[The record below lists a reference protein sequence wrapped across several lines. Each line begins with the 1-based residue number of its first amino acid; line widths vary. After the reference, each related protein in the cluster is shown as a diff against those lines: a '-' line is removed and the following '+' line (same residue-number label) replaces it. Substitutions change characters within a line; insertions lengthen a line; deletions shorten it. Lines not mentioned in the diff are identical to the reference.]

1 MTAGELP
8 PELLCQVFDELDHAP
23 PSEHRL
29 KDEPGPNMLRDSNCP
44 LQTASLVSKKW
55 RAVVLPLLFRHVVWY
70 LASCNQLH
78 SRPDEDSESQADDP
92 SESSS
97 FLAFLRANDLAC
109 RVRSLTI
116 VVFHNE
122 GTDSGD
128 HSLSE
133 YNLEKRERTRLNS
146 INNTQEQY
154 AVENG
159 SIIVYYG
166 DNNWLWRMLFA
177 VMNPSTLTS
186 LVLVLH

>member
-1 MTAGELP
+1 MSQAPTCSVTLTVRSKRHP
-8 PELLCQVFDELDHAP
+8 LLA
-23 PSEHRL
+23 
-29 KDEPGPNMLRDSNCP
+29 
-44 LQTASLVSKKW
+44 KKW